1 MPQGSIAGPILFNIF
16 FNNFFSPII
25 MPCQSGCA
33 INFFRDNSMIVN
45 LDKFQTFLLEKR
57 NSDLYVNKNITIDKE
72 NK

>member
-1 MPQGSIAGPILFNIF
+1 
-16 FNNFFSPII
+16 